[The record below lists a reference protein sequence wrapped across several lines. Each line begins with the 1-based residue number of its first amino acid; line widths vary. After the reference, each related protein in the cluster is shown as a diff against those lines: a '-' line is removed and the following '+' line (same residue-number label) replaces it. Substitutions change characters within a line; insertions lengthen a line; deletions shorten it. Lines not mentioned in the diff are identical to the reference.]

1 MEEILRRYARLI
13 IKTQLKLERGD
24 QLSIN
29 TEGRYMDFARLLAK
43 IACEVTLQLVNI
55 VETNHGKVV
64 QVIQI
69 DPVEP
74 EIFRPETKG
83 FVMCHIFSLDETP
96 FQPSEDPKSLAN
108 DVALLGSFGLL
119 SEPVFLDRRIAV
131 PWANLP
137 LPGPNWASQLLGVSA
152 TNLEMWNLFAMIFR
166 LEDDNA
172 PSFWE
177 SQANLL
183 HFRKQ
188 KLNKLGPIELTL
200 TGSGWSL
207 KATKAPDTLWAGGMN
222 TVSSG
227 RKFIPALP
235 MQNVFASL
243 DCTLSSGTI
252 ASSRSFLL
260 FAQTVENAIFTIEQG
275 KVTSFSATKGK
286 EALEAFFS
294 IDEGAKQVAEI
305 SLADNDTLE
314 SHYLEKGVHVHFNK
328 AMSSHIVFGGFTLAS
343 LTNQDSEE
351 AIDNSHLSRSL
362 VRLEVPVGSNSLSVT
377 ALDSAG
383 DSTTLM
389 EEGIFID

>member
-29 TEGRYMDFARLLAK
+29 TEGSYMDFARLLAK
-43 IACEVTLQLVNI
+43 IACEATLQTVNI

-74 EIFRPETKG
+74 EIFRPEVKG

-96 FQPSEDPKSLAN
+96 FQHDGKPKEVAN
-108 DVALLGSFGLL
+108 EVALLGSFGLL

-131 PWANLP
+131 PWANIP
-137 LPGPNWASQLLGVSA
+137 LPGPNWASQLLDQEV
-152 TNLEMWNLFAMIFR
+152 TNFEMWNLFAMLFR

-172 PSFWE
+172 SSFWE
-177 SQANLL
+177 GQANLM

-188 KLNKLGPIELTL
+188 KLNKLGPVELTL

-207 KATKAPDTLWAGGMN
+207 KTKKAPDTLWADGLN

-243 DCTLSSGTI
+243 DCTLSNGII

-260 FAQTVENAIFTIEQG
+260 FGQTVEDATFTIENG
-275 KVTSFSATKGK
+275 KVTSFSASNGK
-286 EALEAFFS
+286 EALEAFFA

-328 AMSSHIVFGGFTLAS
+328 AMTSHIAFGGFTLAS
-343 LTNQDSEE
+343 LTDQDSDE

-362 VRLEVPVGSNSLSVT
+362 VRLEIPVGSNSLSVT
-377 ALDSAG
+377 ALNSEG
-383 DSTTLM
+383 DMTTLM
-389 EEGIFID
+389 EEGVFID